1 MGLVK
6 KAPQSL
12 FGHLVKVPMVV
23 VDKLSLAVDELG
35 NHTKA
40 HGIRPN
46 WLSGIRHT
54 VRLDLGTIQNRDV
67 GIRHKKLCYC

>member
-1 MGLVK
+1 MYQALKSVFLVLNS
-6 KAPQSL
+6 A
-12 FGHLVKVPMVV
+12 
-23 VDKLSLAVDELG
+23 G
-35 NHTKA
+35 NVTKA

>member
-1 MGLVK
+1 MINV
-6 KAPQSL
+6 QRL
-12 FGHLVKVPMVV
+12 FGHHVMAVYIG
-23 VDKLSLAVDELG
+23 LAFGVG